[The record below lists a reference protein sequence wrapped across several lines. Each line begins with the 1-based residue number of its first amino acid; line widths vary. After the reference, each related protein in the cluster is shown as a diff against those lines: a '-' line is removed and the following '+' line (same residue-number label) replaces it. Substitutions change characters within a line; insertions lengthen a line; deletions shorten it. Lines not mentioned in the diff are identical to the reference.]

1 MASSKSRTGKLTY
14 ADYERIPDDGLR
26 HEIIDGEHCVSP
38 APYVDHQTISKHL
51 QFQLYSQ
58 IELTGLGKVFDA
70 PTDVVLSL
78 NDIVEPDLLAVLG
91 AHEAI
96 ITRKNIQ
103 GSPDLVVEIISSSS
117 RRMDLVRK
125 HALYEK
131 WRVPEYWAID
141 GEARVV
147 HQFLRG
153 DERYAPA
160 IVCTDHVVF
169 RGAAGVGVDL
179 TRVWD

>member
-38 APYVDHQTISKHL
+38 APYVDHQTISTRL
-51 QFQLYSQ
+51 LVQLYLQ
-58 IELTGLGKVFDA
+58 IEAPGLGKVLPA
-70 PTDVVLSL
+70 PTDVVLSP
-78 NDIVEPDLLAVLG
+78 NSIVQPDILSVLAHRL
-91 AHEAI
+91 AI
-96 ITRKNIQ
+96 VTQKNIQ
-103 GSPDLVVEIISSSS
+103 GAPDLIVEIISSSS
-117 RRMDLVRK
+117 RRMDLGRK
-125 HALYEK
+125 HELYEK
-131 WRVPEYWAID
+131 WRVPEYWVVD

-147 HQFLRG
+147 HQFLLV

-169 RGAAGVGVDL
+169 PRRRGVRIDL

>member
-51 QFQLYSQ
+51 QYQLYSQ
-58 IELTGLGKVFDA
+58 IELTGLGKVFSA
-70 PTDVVLSL
+70 PTDVVLSPS
-78 NDIVEPDLLAVLG
+78 DIVEPDLLAVL
-91 AHEAI
+91 APRQAI

-103 GSPDLVVEIISSSS
+103 GAPDLIVEIISSSS
-117 RRMDLVRK
+117 RRMDLGKK
-125 HALYEK
+125 HELYEK
-131 WRVPEYWAID
+131 WRVPEYWVVD

-147 HQFLRG
+147 HQFLLV

-160 IVCTDHVVF
+160 IACTDHVDF
-169 RGAAGVGVDL
+169 RAAPGVQIDL

>member
-38 APYVDHQTISKHL
+38 APYVDHQTISTRL
-51 QFQLYSQ
+51 LVQLYLQ
-58 IELTGLGKVFDA
+58 IEAPGLGKVLPA
-70 PTDVVLSL
+70 PTDVVLSP
-78 NDIVEPDLLAVLG
+78 NDIVQPDILAVL
-91 AHEAI
+91 AHRLAI
-96 ITRKNIQ
+96 VTRKNIQ
-103 GSPDLVVEIISSSS
+103 GAPDLIVEIISSSS
-117 RRMDLVRK
+117 RLMDLGKK
-125 HALYEK
+125 HELYEK
-131 WRVPEYWAID
+131 WRVPEYWVVD

-147 HQFLRG
+147 HQFLRV

-169 RGAAGVGVDL
+169 RGVEGVRIDL